1 MFKTPYNYKNSERIY
16 ETFKEDSLT
25 EPNQAHSIDEIF
37 NKFKAG
43 VRLEIQKPINYDG
56 LDNFD
61 DIDVTKDGSFD
72 LSDYD
77 ILKRRF
83 EERSDERE
91 AQRPSDEVVIQ
102 NDRKDVNPDDVN
114 EE

>member
-1 MFKTPYNYKNSERIY
+1 MFKTPYNYKTSERKY
-16 ETFKEDSLT
+16 ETFKEESLT

-43 VRLEIQKPINYDG
+43 VRLEIQKPIHYDG
-56 LDNFD
+56 LDDFD
-61 DIDVTKDGSFD
+61 AVDVTKDGSFD

-83 EERSDERE
+83 EERSDER
-91 AQRPSDEVVIQ
+91 SDELESQ
-102 NDRKDVNPDDVN
+102 NDRKDSNPDDEN